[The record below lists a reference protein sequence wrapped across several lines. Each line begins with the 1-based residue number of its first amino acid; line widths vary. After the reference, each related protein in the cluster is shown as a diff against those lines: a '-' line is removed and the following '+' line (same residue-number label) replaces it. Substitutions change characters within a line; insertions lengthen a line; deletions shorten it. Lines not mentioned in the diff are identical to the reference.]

1 MTNTVFHM
9 QQLCAHR
16 PVKMEAIVQDLVF
29 VSAHQ
34 AGLETDVKP
43 VIVMIIIAIIKIITK
58 YIFILNLAMVQFC
71 CITGMKKIDY
81 HKTKSYTRKNWMEFK
96 MFTNI
101 LTVSLIHLHL
111 SMNVIDDVIV

>member
-1 MTNTVFHM
+1 MFINTNTIFHM

-16 PVKMEAIVQDLVF
+16 PVKMEAIVQNLVF

-58 YIFILNLAMVQFC
+58 YLKLGNGTILLYY
-71 CITGMKKIDY
+71 GDEKKL
-81 HKTKSYTRKNWMEFK
+81 SLRLSLNTRKNWMEFK

-101 LTVSLIHLHL
+101 LTVSLFK
-111 SMNVIDDVIV
+111 